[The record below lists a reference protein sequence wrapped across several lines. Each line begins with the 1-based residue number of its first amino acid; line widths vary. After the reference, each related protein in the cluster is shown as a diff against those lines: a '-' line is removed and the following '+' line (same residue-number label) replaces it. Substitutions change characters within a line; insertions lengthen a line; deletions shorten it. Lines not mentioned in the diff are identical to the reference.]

1 MSVIH
6 LIYYILYNEG
16 VPEVIATI
24 KCFVYDVCV
33 RCSRDEDLLR
43 LQIFAKF
50 VLLLIFVMRSTL
62 LTMIAV
68 LANICSTKGFLKPNN
83 VVRTSFSVRASKHIA
98 SQLQRSG
105 EETKDTVIIDPKKI
119 ALLEKLGLGEEQE
132 DKSAIPMTGAELRKD
147 RKNVLRVKRN
157 NDKHKIKSE
166 AKAIK
171 VKVVPEKPIR
181 FNLGCGIEALTAT
194 NLLDLV
200 KSTAPYLFP
209 ESGPRVV
216 IEEDDDFD
224 DLDSFA
230 ASYTSSDD
238 RRSASEASEQNDSD
252 MKPDEFASSTGSDVT
267 GSVKA
272 CLNAEDMTAVEKSEG
287 PSGWLR
293 ILKNSDHIP
302 NTNTPTEE
310 QRIDYFALCMA
321 SHFCTVATFVPT
333 DVGKR

>member
-1 MSVIH
+1 MRGA
-6 LIYYILYNEG
+6 L
-16 VPEVIATI
+16 
-24 KCFVYDVCV
+24 FVVMAFTGSL
-33 RCSRDEDLLR
+33 SRLCA
-43 LQIFAKF
+43 F
-50 VLLLIFVMRSTL
+50 
-62 LTMIAV
+62 
-68 LANICSTKGFLKPNN
+68 
-83 VVRTSFSVRASKHIA
+83 VRTPRPTKYDFSVKASKHIA

-105 EETKDTVIIDPKKI
+105 EETKDTIVIDPKKI

-157 NDKHKIKSE
+157 NEKHKVKNE
-166 AKAIK
+166 AKAVK
-171 VKVVPEKPIR
+171 VRVVPEKPIR
-181 FNLGCGIEALTAT
+181 FSLGCGIESLTAT
-194 NLLDLV
+194 NLLELV

-224 DLDSFA
+224 DLNTFTKSYVSA
-230 ASYTSSDD
+230 AD
-238 RRSASEASEQNDSD
+238 RMSAAENAEFDALSEN
-252 MKPDEFASSTGSDVT
+252 KDEFMSSSTSNGVT
-267 GSVKA
+267 GSSILV
-272 CLNAEDMTAVEKSEG
+272 LNAEDMTAVEKSEG

-302 NTNTPTEE
+302 NTSSPTEE

-333 DVGKR
+333 DVGK